1 MSAGGINAQQPLV
14 GTPPSS
20 VAAQSQTQQPV
31 YAAPP
36 ATAASPAAASGTAFV
51 PVAGQQAGSVPA
63 SGGLVGDGSIPRTVA
78 IAAGVGG
85 EALQQQQGIAAAQ
98 AQVAG
103 QQVVDPATM
112 QQGAATGAVASGPA
126 AWNDEWAKAFK
137 DAGAPAE
144 VIQQLTITGA
154 MGADASK
161 LQQMLDQI
169 KGEIDNE
176 LAKFAHEH
184 PDAFKKLRGNKDVD
198 RSMIAQI
205 AAAVNA
211 GQVPEEQ
218 LEQMVDSIGKSQGKM
233 MFDMFVKPMIVWSLI
248 PGWGALRLLPAPFT
262 GGKDILTGE
271 KMFGDPMS
279 TTFTALAAV
288 GGAMTI
294 WNNAQGMRQV
304 AQGHRMIGTA
314 GSDAATIAARE
325 GLDNITGF
333 KKFWSYVP
341 GTELNQQVAGISR
354 LDDIKAGI
362 GQMKAGSIQ
371 QELAQNLYNKVVDG
385 DVLMWGDSASK
396 WTKMGYQPNHRG
408 FFMGHLMGKK
418 SAATVMSE
426 GARPKLLLDSR
437 TTGKVTAAHFASL
450 GTEFADDLAN
460 PIVRDGVTVGANL
473 KTRMLEGGLDL
484 ANPATV
490 KNLKDLH
497 LGVASQQLM
506 DAGVI
511 KAPTGVNKIL
521 GAMRP
526 GPIQD
531 AVWAA
536 NNVAGGSL
544 GKLHGWAGLPK
555 IAKVGFWGSI
565 AAAAGYF
572 MWFKPQQDMK
582 KEAEKQAAEQAA
594 GGAGGIDPSQLSPED
609 LQVLQQFAAMPADQQ
624 AQIIQQQNAQLQQ
637 AMQTPNLTP
646 EQQQQIAGAQ
656 AELQLLMQVAQG
668 GIESLGAT
676 GAAPVAGQGAAEG
689 AATGAGEV
697 QPQGQ
702 QVAAP
707 GAAQPQ
713 FTAQGLGLAG

>member
-20 VAAQSQTQQPV
+20 MGAGAPQSQQPA
-31 YAAPP
+31 YAGPV
-36 ATAASPAAASGTAFV
+36 TAATPAAASGTAFV

-85 EALQQQQGIAAAQ
+85 EAYQQQQGIAAAQ

-103 QQVVDPATM
+103 QQVVDPAAL
-112 QQGAATGAVASGPA
+112 QQGAATAAVAAGPA

-184 PDAFKKLRGNKDVD
+184 PEAFKKLRGNKDVD

-205 AAAVNA
+205 AAAVNS

-233 MFDMFVKPMIVWSLI
+233 LFDMLVKPMIVWSLI
-248 PGWGALRLLPAPFT
+248 PGWGALRLIPAPFT

-288 GGAMTI
+288 GGAMTL

-304 AQGHRMIGTA
+304 AQGHKMIGTT
-314 GSDAATIAARE
+314 GSDAAQIAARE
-325 GLDNITGF
+325 GLDNIQGF

-341 GTELNQQVAGISR
+341 GTELNQQVAGLSR

-362 GQMKAGSIQ
+362 AAMKPGSIQ
-371 QELAQNLYNKVVDG
+371 QELAQNLYNKVVAG
-385 DVLMWGDSASK
+385 DVVMWGESASK
-396 WTKMGYQPNHRG
+396 WTKMGYQPHHRG

-418 SAATVMSE
+418 GATQIMSE
-426 GARPKLLLDSR
+426 GSRPKILLDSR
-437 TTGKVTAAHFASL
+437 TYGKVTAAQFASI
-450 GTEFADDLAN
+450 GAEFADDAAIAVERN
-460 PIVRDGVTVGANL
+460 GITVGANL
-473 KTRMLEGGLDL
+473 KSRMLQGLDA
-484 ANPATV
+484 ANP
-490 KNLKDLH
+490 KLIENLKALH
-497 LGVASQQLM
+497 LGEASQQLI
-506 DAGVI
+506 DAGLI
-511 KAPTGVNKIL
+511 ARPTGINKII
-521 GAMRP
+521 GSMRP

-531 AVWAA
+531 SVWAA
-536 NNVAGGSL
+536 DNLANGTL
-544 GKLHGWAGLPK
+544 GKMHGWAGLPK
-555 IAKVGFWGSI
+555 LAKVGFWGSL
-565 AAAAGYF
+565 AAAGGYF
-572 MWFKPQQDMK
+572 MWYKPQQDMK
-582 KEAEKQAAEQAA
+582 KEMEKQAAEQAA
-594 GGAGGIDPSQLSPED
+594 QQGGGIDPSQLSAED
-609 LQVLQQFAAMPADQQ
+609 LQVLQQFAAMPQQQQVQIIQEQQ
-624 AQIIQQQNAQLQQ
+624 AQLEQ
-637 AMQTPNLTP
+637 ALQTPNLTA
-646 EQQQQIAGAQ
+646 EQQQQLAGAQ
-656 AELQLLMQVAQG
+656 AELALLVQVAQG
-668 GIESLGAT
+668 GIESLGAG
-676 GAAPVAGQGAAEG
+676 GAAPQAGAGAAEG
-689 AATGAGEV
+689 AAMGAGEA

-702 QVAAP
+702 APAASGP
-707 GAAQPQ
+707 QPQ
-713 FTAQGLGLAG
+713 FSAQGLGLAG